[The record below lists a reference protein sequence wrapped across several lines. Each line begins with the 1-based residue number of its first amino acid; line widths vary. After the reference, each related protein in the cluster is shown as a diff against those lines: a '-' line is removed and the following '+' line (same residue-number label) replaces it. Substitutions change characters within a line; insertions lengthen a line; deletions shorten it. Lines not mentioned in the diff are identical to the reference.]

1 METIIGKNTTARKG
15 APAKLSYLTTIPKY
29 WHNDDG
35 SLREFETPEGLKTGP
50 EIKKEDLFNKYS
62 GGTPAG
68 IYKFTNE
75 PAIGY
80 ENKKGYSSG
89 LEALPG
95 TPKNISRTF
104 WTDEKGERQFLGSS
118 MAYHQYPGEKAKVI
132 RDKAL
137 KDLNISNE
145 LSGSCLQNMECDNKD
160 MGILLESNPSFR
172 DSLVVIVPSM
182 GELSAAAI
190 KNFAKSFDKAKT
202 KKEQG
207 QILQRMQALAT
218 FN

>member
-1 METIIGKNTTARKG
+1 
-15 APAKLSYLTTIPKY
+15 
-29 WHNDDG
+29 
-35 SLREFETPEGLKTGP
+35 
-50 EIKKEDLFNKYS
+50 
-62 GGTPAG
+62 
-68 IYKFTNE
+68 
-75 PAIGY
+75 
-80 ENKKGYSSG
+80 
-89 LEALPG
+89 
-95 TPKNISRTF
+95 
-104 WTDEKGERQFLGSS
+104 

-145 LSGSCLQNMECDNKD
+145 LSGACLQNMECDNKD